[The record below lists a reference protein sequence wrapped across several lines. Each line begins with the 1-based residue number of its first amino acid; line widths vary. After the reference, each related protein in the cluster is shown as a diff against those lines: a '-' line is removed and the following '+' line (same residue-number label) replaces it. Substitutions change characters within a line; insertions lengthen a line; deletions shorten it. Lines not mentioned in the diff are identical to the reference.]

1 MKKTYYL
8 LFIAIFMLLLTLS
21 PSADVKVEYNE
32 IPFAGKTI
40 EVIATPV
47 FFTKDERLPEGG
59 SFRFEYKNEVCN
71 ISGYTLSCYLN
82 GVPSI
87 FPSKEKNAFLIK
99 VYVYRYLDGKV
110 SKMFVNNMD
119 RWEHKGEVC
128 YMLRTF
134 EIKNFHLS
142 CFKK

>member
-1 MKKTYYL
+1 MKKKL
-8 LFIAIFMLLLTLS
+8 LFIAAFILS
-21 PSADVKVEYNE
+21 LSQNSSAEDKVQYNE
-32 IPFAGKTI
+32 IPLSDKTI
-40 EVIATPV
+40 EIIATPV
-47 FFTKDERLPEGG
+47 FFAGDERLPKGG

-71 ISGYTLSCYLN
+71 ISGGTLSCHLN
-82 GVPSI
+82 GTPSI

-99 VYVYRYLDGKV
+99 VYAYRYLDGKV
-110 SKMFVNNMD
+110 SKMFVDNMD

-128 YMLRTF
+128 YTLRTF